1 MQSSQDT
8 LGFTL
13 IELLVT
19 IAIIGI
25 LAAVA
30 IPAYTAYI
38 QRANRSDARAQI
50 LEAAAFMQRGFSQ
63 NNAYPAALPATFQA
77 SPASG
82 SAKYNIGVLRSD
94 TTFTIAAA
102 PVGSM
107 AGDDCLTLVI
117 DQTGAKGRAN
127 GATIAPGSGVATA
140 IDTAKYDATVPE
152 FCWGR

>member
-1 MQSSQDT
+1 MCPGWVPSGPGASCLIEAKRMQSSQDT

-19 IAIIGI
+19 IAIIGL

-38 QRANRSDARAQI
+38 QRANRSDARAQL

-82 SAKYNIGVLRSD
+82 AAKYNIGVLRTD
-94 TTFTIAAA
+94 TTFTIAAV
-102 PVGSM
+102 PVPTGSM
-107 AGDDCLTLVI
+107 AGDECLTLVV
-117 DQTGAKGRAN
+117 DQTGAKGRA
-127 GATIAPGSGVATA
+127 
-140 IDTAKYDATVPE
+140 
-152 FCWGR
+152 